1 MVLSDSDMR
10 IHNAEMKLA
19 AFRAQYVELVKK
31 HREDGVQLA
40 SIQHS
45 LTMATAELE
54 SLRKDELS
62 NSHK

>member
-1 MVLSDSDMR
+1 
-10 IHNAEMKLA
+10 MKLA

-40 SIQHS
+40 SIQHR
-45 LTMATAELE
+45 LNMATAELE